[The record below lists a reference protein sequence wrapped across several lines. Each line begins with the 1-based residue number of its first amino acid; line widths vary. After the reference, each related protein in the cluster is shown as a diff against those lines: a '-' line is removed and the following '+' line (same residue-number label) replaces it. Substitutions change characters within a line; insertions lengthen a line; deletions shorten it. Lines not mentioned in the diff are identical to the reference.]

1 MFAVVVVGTESC
13 GVLTCWSVLMIRMQS
28 VKTSR
33 SMRGEGVMVRMAM
46 LVGMMVILST
56 MLLIGSSLIV
66 GMGTRTILFET
77 VKVHEDK
84 ANGDEDGYAQGNGAA
99 NGTRYAIFR

>member
-1 MFAVVVVGTESC
+1 MNTRLVTKNS
-13 GVLTCWSVLMIRMQS
+13 
-28 VKTSR
+28 SR
-33 SMRGEGVMVRMAM
+33 SLAW
-46 LVGMMVILST
+46 
-56 MLLIGSSLIV
+56 LLIGSSLIV